1 MKAPAKPARQ
11 LPSRKAETVKLEEG
25 KKVKPRP
32 APLQLS
38 EDQISGEV
46 VTSPLTE
53 PLPEKD
59 DIAKSAHD
67 KASNDT
73 RDIVEND
80 TDVKES
86 DNAQGIKEEGAK
98 STDVEGKEVMVTNVK
113 EEEGGERV
121 IMESMIPR
129 PSMPSQPP
137 PPGPGPF

>member
-11 LPSRKAETVKLEEG
+11 LPSRKAETVKLEER

-53 PLPEKD
+53 PLAEKD